1 MISSKFEKRARKI
14 LRDGSLFKK
23 VDVTKVRWQIE
34 TLELYSLSSV
44 KSPFIKPVMVALNK
58 ERSFLSAD
66 GSSFA
71 SLVNYVYKE
80 SEKEN
85 VPVPIN
91 TFLQIFTF
99 FFSRSKV
106 MLIKADLV
114 HIFNKASKTPKP
126 KISKP
131 IIVRKE
137 KEDIYKFWIYRFA
150 PILIEFKV
158 QKTGEFTYKS
168 SSPINFLVKQQ
179 KPSIK
184 LKQKLDIMALSA

>member
-1 MISSKFEKRARKI
+1 MITSKYEKRAKKI

-23 VDVTKVRWQIE
+23 VDITKVRWQIE

-66 GSSFA
+66 GTSFA

-114 HIFNKASKTPKP
+114 NIFNKASKVQKS

-131 IIVRKE
+131 TIIRKE
-137 KEDIYKFWIYRFA
+137 NEDIYKFWIYRFA

-158 QKTGEFTYKS
+158 QKSGEFTYKS
-168 SSPINFLVKQQ
+168 SSPIDFLVKQQ
-179 KPSIK
+179 KPSIR
-184 LKQKLDIMALSA
+184 LKQKMELVALSA